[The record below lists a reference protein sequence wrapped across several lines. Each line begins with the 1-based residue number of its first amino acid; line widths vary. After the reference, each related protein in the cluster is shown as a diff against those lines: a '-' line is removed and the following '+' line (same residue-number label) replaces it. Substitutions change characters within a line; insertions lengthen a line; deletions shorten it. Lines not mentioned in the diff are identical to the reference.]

1 MALEKGRF
9 EGPKE
14 GKNEPLKRRKTHLK
28 NNLGKGV
35 GNGLGKEE
43 KSLTK
48 GGLPKEA
55 EMGRGGLLQAIS

>member
-35 GNGLGKEE
+35 ENGLGKEE

-48 GGLPKEA
+48 GGLSKEA
-55 EMGRGGLLQAIS
+55 EMGCGGLWQAIS